1 MKKSSSHKLGYES
14 IDKEHEKMFHQLE
27 YLSTLMYNRSEEQIL
42 LKLIDRVIQESV
54 AHNFSEE
61 SLMHDIQNFYDEI
74 EPHILEHRLIV
85 KELLD
90 LRRDIQSS
98 LIESQL
104 EFKRLL
110 RKWQD
115 HLFKY
120 DKRFVEILL
129 EHEASKIDENNN
141 DENSAE

>member
-1 MKKSSSHKLGYES
+1 MKKSSSHKLGYEP

-27 YLSTLMYNRSEEQIL
+27 YLSTLMYNRSEEQTL
-42 LKLIDRVIQESV
+42 LKLIDRVIQESIS
-54 AHNFSEE
+54 HNFSEE
-61 SLMHDIQNFYDEI
+61 SLMHEIQNKYKEM

-90 LRRDIQSS
+90 LRSDIQSS

-120 DKRFVEILL
+120 DKPFVELL
-129 EHEASKIDENNN
+129 LDSDIQDDTTENN
-141 DENSAE
+141 ENTE